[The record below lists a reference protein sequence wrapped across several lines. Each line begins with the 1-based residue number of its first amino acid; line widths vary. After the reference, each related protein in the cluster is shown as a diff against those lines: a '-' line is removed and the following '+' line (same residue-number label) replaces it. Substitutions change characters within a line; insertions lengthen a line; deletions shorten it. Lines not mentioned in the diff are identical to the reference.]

1 MRIGHVFIGFL
12 VTGMLGLATLT
23 YGQAQAPS
31 MLLIKGATVIDGLS
45 DEPLRDR
52 SLLIEG
58 NTIRDLLPSDAAAPA
73 GAQVLDLS
81 GKFIIPGLFDSHVH
95 WEEYM
100 GELYVNHG
108 VTSVIALGNMPKAL
122 RERSQDA
129 GDIPRFFHSGGR
141 LQFSEKRRGGRH
153 PPGDTDL
160 APERTRSGVV
170 PLIQRQAFPRLCD
183 RGRRSPQG
191 GLRCL
196 WPYR

>member
-1 MRIGHVFIGFL
+1 MKSFMAKNDGSNTARVGQGRFNMRIGHVFIGFL

-52 SLLIEG
+52 SPLIEG

-95 WEEYM
+95 WQEWM

-108 VTSVIALGNMPKAL
+108 VTSVIALENVPKAS
-122 RERSQDA
+122 RAKSQDVP
-129 GDIPRFFHSGGR
+129 DLPRFFHSGGR
-141 LQFSEKRRGGRH
+141 LPFTESSSEA
-153 PPGDTDL
+153 D
-160 APERTRSGVV
+160 
-170 PLIQRQAFPRLCD
+170 IRQAVRNWL
-183 RGRRSPQG
+183 
-191 GLRCL
+191 L
-196 WPYR
+196 